1 MRNATRGDPMVI
13 ESDSD
18 DSDVEIVEP
27 LAKRRR
33 DKSVT
38 FF

>member
-1 MRNATRGDPMVI
+1 MVI
-13 ESDSD
+13 DSDSD

-27 LAKRRR
+27 PGKHRR